1 VALLP
6 VICDDCG
13 RVFVTT
19 SLIGGSAT
27 NIVMVGNVV
36 SPCPYC
42 RGTGRIP
49 DGVYDLS
56 DAVTRYLAA
65 PSVSVEDLE
74 KLRALLERAAEEGS
88 AADAV
93 ADEIEKE
100 IPALAEF
107 GAWVRRAA
115 PVVAKALWPFLV
127 GLLLLLIQ
135 QRMERPTLTP
145 DQVEHIIERVQHGQ
159 PSAPFR

>member
-1 VALLP
+1 MA
-6 VICDDCG
+6 G
-13 RVFVTT
+13 NRV
-19 SLIGGSAT
+19 G
-27 NIVMVGNVV
+27 
-36 SPCPYC
+36 PCPYC
-42 RGTGRIP
+42 DGTGLIP

-74 KLRALLERAAEEGS
+74 KLKALVERAAEEGS
-88 AADAV
+88 VADAV
-93 ADEIEKE
+93 ADEIERE

-107 GAWVRRAA
+107 GTWIRRAA

-145 DQVEHIIERVQHGQ
+145 DQVEHIIERVQHEQ
-159 PSAPFR
+159 PPAPHR